1 MKSKRNIFCKIA
13 ELESKRAIEQDRING
28 MIAGCRKAM
37 QDASAV
43 MEVTDEPDE
52 YEAAKET
59 VAKNKTAIELYNR
72 KLSRI
77 CLLDIDAY
85 NELKRDIMDEY
96 NRDTEATAQAAL
108 DALMSLIDVLDE
120 YDKRSADLRGALD
133 TIGELA
139 GIGSMAQRGLLAI
152 SDNNI
157 NIAKDD
163 RYTWYRAFMQFYH
176 QHKGKVDIMNRYGVK
191 M

>member
-1 MKSKRNIFCKIA
+1 MRSKRNIFCKIA

-52 YEAAKET
+52 YEAAKEA

-77 CLLDIDAY
+77 CLLDANAY
-85 NELKRDIMDEY
+85 KELKRDIMDEY
-96 NRDTEATAQAAL
+96 NRDTEATAQAAF
-108 DALMSLIDVLDE
+108 DALMSLIDMLDE
-120 YDKRSADLRGALD
+120 YCKRSADIRGALD
-133 TIGELA
+133 TIGEFA
-139 GIGSMAQRGLLAI
+139 GIGSIAQRGLLAI

-176 QHKGKVDIMNRYGVK
+176 QHKGKVDVMNRYGVK
-191 M
+191 S